1 MRKKESMTT
10 YKPTW
15 DSLHQY
21 RVPDWFRDAKFGIFI
36 HWGIYSVPAMFD
48 EWYPRR
54 MYQKDSVIY
63 EYHRETYGEDFG
75 YKDFIPQF
83 RAEAFDPVAWAE
95 LFRDAGARY
104 IVPVAEHH
112 DGFPMYA
119 TPLTRWNAANMGP
132 ERDVI
137 GELGKAVRKAGLTF
151 GLSSHRAEHWWFMNG
166 GREFASD
173 VQDPEFADFYGPAT
187 SCSQSRING
196 SQEWESNNWSP
207 PPDQAYLNDWFA
219 RCCELVER
227 FQPKLIYFD
236 WWIHQQVFKPYLVKF
251 AAYYYNHVP
260 DGVINY
266 KLDAFEKG
274 TAVFD
279 IERGYETQI
288 QPAPWQTCTSV
299 SKNSWGYISHHVYK
313 EPAAI
318 IHHLADIVSK
328 NGCLLLNVGPKPD
341 GTIPEE
347 EQAILREIGQWLS
360 VNGEAIYG
368 TQPWRV
374 FGEGPTQ
381 IPAGQFSDNDVSFTA
396 QDIRFTSKGNRIFAI
411 TLGEPA
417 ATMEIKSI
425 AGEKVISVKMPGIP
439 NHLKWEQ
446 TETGLRIEIP
456 KESTGRHAWVFEVT
470 IGH

>member
-1 MRKKESMTT
+1 MTT
-10 YKPTW
+10 YEPTW
-15 DSLHQY
+15 ESLHQY
-21 RVPDWFRDAKFGIFI
+21 RVPAWFRDAKFGIFI
-36 HWGIYSVPAMFD
+36 HWGIYSVPAVFD

-54 MYQKDSVIY
+54 MYQKDTVIY
-63 EYHRETYGEDFG
+63 EYHRDTYGENFG
-75 YKDFIPQF
+75 YKDFIPRF

-95 LFRDAGARY
+95 LFRAAGARY

-132 ERDVI
+132 QRDVI
-137 GELGKAVRKAGLTF
+137 GELGQAVGEAGLTF

-166 GREFASD
+166 GQDFPSD
-173 VQDPEFADFYGPAT
+173 VQDSEYADFYGPAMP
-187 SCSQSRING
+187 SPENG
-196 SQEWESNNWSP
+196 SAEWESNTWPSP
-207 PPDQAYLNDWFA
+207 PDAAYLDDWFA
-219 RCCELVER
+219 RCCELVDR

-236 WWIHQQVFKPYLVKF
+236 WWIHQQAFEPYLLKF

-279 IERGYETQI
+279 IERGYETKI
-288 QPAPWQTCTSV
+288 QSEPWQTCTSV
-299 SKNSWGYISHHVYK
+299 SRNSWGYINHHIYK

-318 IHHLADIVSK
+318 IHHLVDIVSK

-341 GTIPEE
+341 GTIPDE
-347 EQAILREIGQWLS
+347 EQRILREIGQWLS

-368 TQPWRV
+368 TRPWHT

-381 IPAGQFSDNDVSFTA
+381 IPAGQFSDNDVTFTG
-396 QDIRFTSKGNRIFAI
+396 QDIRFTTKGDKLFAI
-411 TLGEPA
+411 TLGDPGEIVRIA
-417 ATMEIKSI
+417 ALAEERVS
-425 AGEKVISVKMPGIP
+425 SVKLLGSDTELSWAREKTGITI
-439 NHLKWEQ
+439 Q
-446 TETGLRIEIP
+446 VP
-456 KESTGRHAWVFEVT
+456 KEISSKHAWVFE
-470 IGH
+470 IQQ

>member
-1 MRKKESMTT
+1 MPAYE
-10 YKPTW
+10 PTW
-15 DSLHQY
+15 ESLHQY
-21 RVPDWFRDAKFGIFI
+21 HVPDWFRDAKFGIFI

-54 MYQKDSVIY
+54 MYQKDTVIF
-63 EYHRETYGEDFG
+63 EYHLDTYGENFG

-83 RAEAFDPVAWAE
+83 RAEKFNPVEWAD
-95 LFRDAGARY
+95 LFREAGARY

-119 TPLTRWNAANMGP
+119 TPLTRWNAGLMGP
-132 ERDVI
+132 KRDII
-137 GELGKAVRKAGLTF
+137 GELGEAVRATGLTY

-166 GREFASD
+166 GREFPSD
-173 VQDPEFADFYGPAT
+173 VQAPKYADFYGPAMP
-187 SCSQSRING
+187 SPENG
-196 SQEWESNNWSP
+196 SPNWESNHWSP
-207 PPDQAYLNDWFA
+207 PPDETYLDDWFA
-219 RCCELVER
+219 RCCELVDR

-236 WWIHQQVFKPYLVKF
+236 WWIHQQTFKPYLLKF
-251 AAYYYNHVP
+251 AAYYYNHVS

-266 KLDAFEKG
+266 KLDAFEQG

-288 QPAPWQTCTSV
+288 QREPWQTCTSV

-318 IHHLADIVSK
+318 IHHLVDIVSK

-347 EQAILREIGQWLS
+347 EQVILREIGQWLK

-368 TQPWRV
+368 TRPWHI

-381 IPAGQFSDNDVSFTA
+381 IPAGQFSDNEVTFTG
-396 QDIRFTSKGNRIFAI
+396 QDIRFTTKGDKLFAI
-411 TLGEPA
+411 TLGE
-417 ATMEIKSI
+417 TEDQVEIKSL
-425 AGEKVISVKMPGIP
+425 AGEKITGVSMPGYP
-439 NHLKWEQ
+439 GSLLWSQ
-446 TETGLRIEIP
+446 TETGLIIDIP
-456 KESTGRHAWVFEVT
+456 KASTGKHSRVFEIT
-470 IGH
+470 IGS